1 MQSIIYQ
8 KSKASRKAACPIIND
23 TLCRAKFCKA
33 ALWNSDELCFF
44 GGRQHVTRH
53 LLNGKTIKITGMKWA
68 LFGWAVLGFAP
79 VAGRAADSLLD
90 TTLEDTK
97 LYFTAPLRWDEQDW
111 LYFGGALLAIGA
123 AHSFDERVRDHFAN
137 GSKAVLNGGEDKN
150 SLRDAAPTMALI
162 AGTGL
167 YAAFLDDRDGY
178 REAWS
183 LIEAGAFSGAT
194 AEVLG
199 YATGR
204 ERPDA
209 TTSANQWGKGGDSFP
224 SLHTAVAFA
233 VGTVFA
239 ESGSDE
245 YRWIRRIIGYG
256 VASAT
261 GYVRTSEN
269 VHWLSDSVAGAAL
282 GIGTAR
288 FVLNRQGAQDHAALQ
303 FQPVKN
309 GWLLSYSMRTH

>member
-1 MQSIIYQ
+1 MY
-8 KSKASRKAACPIIND
+8 RVFFVAARGLTCH
-23 TLCRAKFCKA
+23 
-33 ALWNSDELCFF
+33 LWIGE
-44 GGRQHVTRH
+44 
-53 LLNGKTIKITGMKWA
+53 TIKTTGMKWA
-68 LFGWAVLGFAP
+68 LLGWAALGIVPFTSH
-79 VAGRAADSLLD
+79 AADSLLD
-90 TTLEDTK
+90 ATLEDTK
-97 LYFTAPLRWDEQDW
+97 LYFTAPLRWDEEDW

-123 AHSFDERVRDHFAN
+123 AHSFDERVRDHFAT
-137 GSKAVLNGGEDKN
+137 GSKAILNGGEDKN
-150 SLRDAAPTMALI
+150 SLRDAAPTLAVI

-167 YAAFLDDRDGY
+167 YAAFIDDRDGY

-209 TTSANQWGKGGDSFP
+209 TTSANQWGKRGDSFP
-224 SLHTAVAFA
+224 SLHTTVAFA

-239 ESGSDE
+239 ESGNDE
-245 YRWIRRIIGYG
+245 YRWIRRIVGYG

-282 GIGTAR
+282 GIASAR

>member
-1 MQSIIYQ
+1 M
-8 KSKASRKAACPIIND
+8 
-23 TLCRAKFCKA
+23 
-33 ALWNSDELCFF
+33 NSMFF
-44 GGRQHVTRH
+44 TVARCLTRQPRYS
-53 LLNGKTIKITGMKWA
+53 KTIKTTRVICA
-68 LFGWAVLGFAP
+68 LLGWAVAGIFP
-79 VAGRAADSLLD
+79 VAGHAADSLLD

-97 LYFTAPLRWDEQDW
+97 LYFTSPLRWDEEDW
-111 LYFGGALLAIGA
+111 LYFGGALIAIGA
-123 AHSFDERVRDHFAN
+123 AHSFDERVRDHFAT
-137 GSKAVLNGGEDKN
+137 GSQAILNGGEDKN
-150 SLRDAAPTMALI
+150 SLRDVAPTVAVI

-167 YAAFLDDRDGY
+167 YAAFIDDRDGY
-178 REAWS
+178 RETWS
-183 LIEAGAFSGAT
+183 LIEAGAFGGAT

-209 TTSANQWGKGGDSFP
+209 TTTPNEWGKGGDSFP
-224 SLHTAVAFA
+224 SLHTTVAFA

-239 ESGSDE
+239 ESGNDE

-261 GYVRTSEN
+261 AYVRTSEN

-282 GIGTAR
+282 GIATAR
-288 FVLNRQGAQDHAALQ
+288 FVLNRQEAQDLGALQ

-309 GWLLSYSMRTH
+309 GWLISYSIRTH

>member
-1 MQSIIYQ
+1 
-8 KSKASRKAACPIIND
+8 
-23 TLCRAKFCKA
+23 
-33 ALWNSDELCFF
+33 
-44 GGRQHVTRH
+44 
-53 LLNGKTIKITGMKWA
+53 MKWA
-68 LFGWAVLGFAP
+68 LLGWAALGFVPFASH
-79 VAGRAADSLLD
+79 AADSLLD
-90 TTLEDTK
+90 STLEDTK
-97 LYFTAPLRWDEQDW
+97 LYFTAPLRWDEEDW

-123 AHSFDERVRDHFAN
+123 AHSFDERVRDHFAT
-137 GSKAVLNGGEDKN
+137 GSKAILNGGEDKN
-150 SLRDAAPTMALI
+150 SLRDAAPTLALI

-167 YAAFLDDRDGY
+167 YAAFIDDRDGY

-209 TTSANQWGKGGDSFP
+209 TTSANQWGKRGDSFP
-224 SLHTAVAFA
+224 SLHTTVAFA

-239 ESGSDE
+239 ESGNDE
-245 YRWIRRIIGYG
+245 YRWIRRIVGYG

-282 GIGTAR
+282 GIASAR
-288 FVLNRQGAQDHAALQ
+288 FVLNRQGAQEHPALQ

>member
-1 MQSIIYQ
+1 MNSMFFAGTRRPLRQLRFHRSN
-8 KSKASRKAACPIIND
+8 KTTRVRWVMLACAVIAIFP
-23 TLCRAKFCKA
+23 
-33 ALWNSDELCFF
+33 SV
-44 GGRQHVTRH
+44 GRT
-53 LLNGKTIKITGMKWA
+53 
-68 LFGWAVLGFAP
+68 
-79 VAGRAADSLLD
+79 ADSLLD

-97 LYFTAPLRWDEQDW
+97 LYFTSPLRWDTEDW
-111 LYFGGALLAIGA
+111 LYFGGALVAIGA
-123 AHSFDERVRDHFAN
+123 AHSFDARVRDHFAT
-137 GSKAVLNGGEDKN
+137 GSKAILNGGEDKN
-150 SLRDAAPTMALI
+150 SLRDAAPTVAII

-167 YAAFLDDRDGY
+167 AAAFMDDRDGY
-178 REAWS
+178 RETWS

-209 TTSANQWGKGGDSFP
+209 TTSPNEWGKGGDSFP
-224 SLHTAVAFA
+224 SLHTTIAFA

-239 ESGSDE
+239 ESGNDE

-261 GYVRTSEN
+261 GYIRINEN

-282 GIGTAR
+282 GIATAR
-288 FVLNRQGAQDHAALQ
+288 FVLNRQGAQDRGALQ
-303 FQPVKN
+303 FQPVKG
-309 GWLLSYSMRTH
+309 GWLMSYSIRTH

>member
-1 MQSIIYQ
+1 MISPY
-8 KSKASRKAACPIIND
+8 SAASRRLIRHIQ
-23 TLCRAKFCKA
+23 
-33 ALWNSDELCFF
+33 F
-44 GGRQHVTRH
+44 G
-53 LLNGKTIKITGMKWA
+53 NTIKGARIRRA
-68 LFGWAVLGFAP
+68 LVGWAAAVIFPIA
-79 VAGRAADSLLD
+79 AHAADSLFD

-97 LYFTAPLRWDEQDW
+97 LYFTSPLRWDEQDW
-111 LYFGGALLAIGA
+111 LYFGGALAAIGA
-123 AHSFDERVRDHFAN
+123 AHSFDERVRDHFAT
-137 GSKAVLNGGEDKN
+137 GAKAALNGGADKN
-150 SLRDAAPTMALI
+150 SLRDAAPTVALI

-167 YAAFLDDRDGY
+167 YAAFIDDHDGY

-199 YATGR
+199 YAAGR

-209 TTSANQWGKGGDSFP
+209 TTSANEWGKGSDSFP
-224 SLHTAVAFA
+224 SLHTTVAFV

-239 ESGSDE
+239 ESGNDE

-261 GYVRTSEN
+261 GYVRVSGN

-282 GIGTAR
+282 GIATAR
-288 FVLNRQGAQDHAALQ
+288 FVLNRQGAQDRGALQ
-303 FQPVKN
+303 FQPMKN
-309 GWLLSYSMRTH
+309 GWLISYSIRTH

>member
-1 MQSIIYQ
+1 MN
-8 KSKASRKAACPIIND
+8 RVFFAAARC
-23 TLCRAKFCKA
+23 LARY
-33 ALWNSDELCFF
+33 L
-44 GGRQHVTRH
+44 RY
-53 LLNGKTIKITGMKWA
+53 GKRIKTTGMNWA
-68 LFGWAVLGFAP
+68 LLGWAVLGILP
-79 VAGRAADSLLD
+79 VTGRADSLLD
-90 TTLEDTK
+90 TTLQDTK
-97 LYFTAPLRWDEQDW
+97 LYFTAPLRWDGEDW
-111 LYFGGALLAIGA
+111 LYFGGALIAIGA
-123 AHSFDERVRDHFAN
+123 AHSFDERVRDHFAT
-137 GSKAVLNGGEDKN
+137 GSKAILNGGEDKN
-150 SLRDAAPTMALI
+150 SLRDAAPTVALI

-194 AEVLG
+194 AEALG

-209 TTSANQWGKGGDSFP
+209 TTSANKWGKGGDSFP
-224 SLHTAVAFA
+224 SLHTTVAFA
-233 VGTVFA
+233 VGSAFA
-239 ESGSDE
+239 ESGNDE

-256 VASAT
+256 VAGAT

-288 FVLNRQGAQDHAALQ
+288 FVLNRQEAQDHAAALQ